1 MSLRGQVDYEDLE
14 DIYERIYNLAL
25 RVRTQEDEL
34 EKLNKT
40 VSESLKLLHETV
52 KRLKALEL
60 NFSVF

>member
-1 MSLRGQVDYEDLE
+1 MSLRGQVDYEDFE